1 MKRTRKLIPALLAAA
16 VLAATA
22 ATRSSKQ
29 DITRN
34 LDIFTSIYKTLQTTY
49 VDTIDAEKSM
59 SIAIM
64 AMLDD
69 IDPYTEYIPEKDRED
84 FMTISSGEYSGIG
97 SAIVTR
103 GDTTMISGPN
113 VGSPAQAAGLRAGDR
128 IMAIDGVSAV
138 GLTGDSVR
146 ARLLGQAGTP
156 LHITVKR
163 PYNGAD
169 SILDFNLT
177 RAKIEIDPVPYAG
190 IVNDSIGYIR
200 LTTFNDKSGER
211 VREEVQR
218 LISNPDV
225 NALALDLRGNGGGL
239 LEEAVKIVGLFV
251 PKGTEVLRTRGRGL
265 LNEKIYKTS
274 HTPLAPDM
282 PLAVLVNGGSA
293 SASEIVTGAL
303 QDLDRAVIV
312 GQRTYGKGLV
322 QSTRQIPYNGLLKV
336 TIAKYYIPSGR
347 LIQAIDYSHRNPDG
361 TVARIP
367 DSLTNVYHTAVG
379 REVRDGGGIT
389 PDITVEYPD
398 GNRLTY
404 NVVSGF
410 WTFDYATRYAATH
423 PTIAPADRFMVDDEI
438 YADFK
443 AFIDPDSIHY
453 DKVCEMIMEQ
463 LEKAAKTEGYLT
475 DSVSAQ
481 LATLK
486 QMLRHD
492 LGHDLDTHRDD
503 ISPYL
508 ASEIVSR
515 YYYEPG
521 SIQQSL
527 VNGSDLDMREAA
539 AVLGDPIRY
548 RMLLTP
554 GHGKVQPEDD
564 K

>member
-1 MKRTRKLIPALLAAA
+1 MKLKRQLWPVIVAVA

-22 ATRSSKQ
+22 ATRSPKQ

-59 SIAIM
+59 NTAIM

-69 IDPYTEYIPEKDRED
+69 IDPYTEYIPEKMRDD
-84 FMTISSGEYSGIG
+84 FMTISSGEYGGIG
-97 SAIVTR
+97 SFIVTR
-103 GDTTMISGPN
+103 RDTTYISEPRI
-113 VGSPAQAAGLRAGDR
+113 GSPAQTAGLRAGDR
-128 IMAIDGVSAV
+128 ILAVDGVSVV
-138 GLTGDSVR
+138 GMPGDSVS
-146 ARLLGQAGTP
+146 ARLKGQAGTP
-156 LHITVKR
+156 LKVRVLR

-169 SILDFNLT
+169 SILDFDLT

-190 IVNDSIGYIR
+190 VINDSIGYIR
-200 LTTFNDKSGER
+200 LTTFNDKSADR
-211 VREEVQR
+211 VREELLKLMDDRRVR
-218 LISNPDV
+218 S
-225 NALALDLRGNGGGL
+225 LAIDLRGNGGGL
-239 LEEAVKIVGLFV
+239 LEEAVKIVGMFV

-265 LNEKIYKTS
+265 LNEKVYKTP
-274 HTPLAPDM
+274 HKPIAPDM
-282 PLAVLVNGGSA
+282 PLAILVNEGSA
-293 SASEIVTGAL
+293 SSSEIVTGAL

-322 QSTRQIPYNGLLKV
+322 QSTRQMPYNGLLKV

-367 DSLTNVYHTAVG
+367 DSLTTVYHTANG

-389 PDITVEYPD
+389 PDVKVTYPD
-398 GNRLTY
+398 GDRLTF
-404 NVVSGF
+404 NIVNGF
-410 WTFDYATRYAATH
+410 WAFDYATKYVAGH
-423 PTIAPADRFMVDDEI
+423 PSIAPAREFVIDDAT

-443 AFIDPDSIHY
+443 AFINPDSIKY
-453 DKVCEMIMEQ
+453 DKVCEIIMEQ
-463 LEKAAKTEGYLT
+463 LEKSAKTEGYLT
-475 DSVSAQ
+475 DSVAAQ

-486 QMLRHD
+486 GMLRHD
-492 LGHDLDTHRDD
+492 LQRDLDTHRDD
-503 ISPYL
+503 IAPYL

-521 SIQQSL
+521 SIEQGL
-527 VNGSDLDMREAA
+527 CNGSDLDMREAA

-554 GHGKVQPEDD
+554 NHGKV